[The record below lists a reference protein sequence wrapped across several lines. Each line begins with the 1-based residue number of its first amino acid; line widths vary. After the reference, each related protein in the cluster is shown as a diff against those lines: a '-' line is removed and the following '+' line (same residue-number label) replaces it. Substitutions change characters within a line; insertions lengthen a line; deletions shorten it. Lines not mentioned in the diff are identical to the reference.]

1 MVAILKQAEDDFC
14 RKYVACSTEGAWI
27 KLSKELAN
35 ISELFFSYEE
45 DAYIQDVL
53 PMRVGYYTKNN
64 IRRIKKMT
72 REQRIA
78 KNKKSLHKA
87 ALKVQ
92 RWRKRRLWWK
102 SHKGQVIDKLKIT
115 AFVIA
120 TIVVS
125 VAIGIW
131 VLNSTPDTYTRGI
144 YNSNNALVGHEHVV
158 NGEVT
163 ETCYGPCH
171 SNQ

>member
-35 ISELFFSYEE
+35 ISKLFFSYEE
-45 DAYIQDVL
+45 DAYIQNVL
-53 PMRVGYYTKNN
+53 PMCVGYYTKMN
-64 IRRIKKMT
+64 IQEDKKMT
-72 REQRIA
+72 KRERKVI

-87 ALKVQ
+87 ALKVK
-92 RWRKRRLWWK
+92 RWRKRRLWWRSRK
-102 SHKGQVIDKLKIT
+102 EQVMDKIKIT
-115 AFVIA
+115 TFAIV
-120 TIVVS
+120 TIVVT
-125 VAIGIW
+125 VVIGIW
-131 VLNSTPDTYTRGI
+131 VLNSTPDTYTRGV
-144 YNSNNALVGHEHVV
+144 YKGNALVGHEHVV
-158 NGEVT
+158 NGEVV